1 MEKFSVRNA
10 FLAFSIVA
18 SALSAI
24 LMLWL
29 ASRGAAE
36 TDWPAVAIAATAA
49 GLFNIGLAVM
59 VGVHFARRTEKVVGA
74 LHHLAEGDL
83 TVKLSLSGRDD
94 FAWLA
99 YEYDSARKALLQ
111 LVTELSAHARDVS
124 EFSVELAGAS
134 REISDSTRKQ
144 SEAASSVAAAVQEMA
159 VSVSHVADNARE
171 ARSLTDEAGQA
182 SREGTTVI
190 GGVVTEV
197 TNIATAVQESSSV
210 IENLGHQSAQI
221 RSIVKVIDDVAEQT
235 NLLALNA
242 AIEAARA
249 GEQGRGFAVVA
260 DEVRKLAERTA
271 SSTREIGAMI
281 EAIGS
286 GTAKAV
292 ESMQR
297 GVAKVENGVN
307 LAREAGS
314 TITAIDRRTQ
324 RVVETVTDIST
335 AIEEQRSTTNEI
347 ARHIEDIARMAE
359 SNSAATRR
367 TGETAER
374 LSGLSSGLQTS
385 ISRFRI

>member
-1 MEKFSVRNA
+1 MERFSVRNA

-18 SALSAI
+18 FAVSAI

-36 TDWPAVAIAATAA
+36 TDWAAVAIAATVA
-49 GLFNIGLAVM
+49 GLFNIGLAVT
-59 VGVHFARRTEKVVGA
+59 VGAHFARRTEKVVGA

-99 YEYDSARKALLQ
+99 YEYDSARKALLR
-111 LVTELSAHARDVS
+111 LVTELSEHARNVS
-124 EFSVELAGAS
+124 ESSVELAGAS
-134 REISDSTRKQ
+134 REISESTRKQ
-144 SEAASSVAAAVQEMA
+144 SEAASSVAAAVEEMA
-159 VSVSHVADNARE
+159 VSVNHVADNARE
-171 ARSLTDEAGQA
+171 ARTLTDEAGQA
-182 SREGTTVI
+182 SREGTSVI

-210 IENLGHQSAQI
+210 IEDLGHQSAQI
-221 RSIVKVIDDVAEQT
+221 RSIVKVIDDVAQQT

-271 SSTREIGAMI
+271 ASTREIGAMI

-286 GTAKAV
+286 GTAQAV

-297 GVAKVENGVN
+297 GVAKVENGVK

-314 TITAIDRRTQ
+314 SITAIDQRTQ

-359 SNSAATRR
+359 SNSDATRR

-374 LSGLSSGLQTS
+374 LSGLSSGLQS
-385 ISRFRI
+385 SVSRFRI

>member
-1 MEKFSVRNA
+1 
-10 FLAFSIVA
+10 
-18 SALSAI
+18 
-24 LMLWL
+24 MLWL

-36 TDWPAVAIAATAA
+36 TDWTAVAIAATVA
-49 GLFNIGLAVM
+49 GVFNVGLAVA
-59 VGVHFARRTEKVVGA
+59 VGIHFAGRAEKVVGA
-74 LHHLAEGDL
+74 LHHLAEGDF

-99 YEYDSARKALLQ
+99 YEYDCARKALRQ
-111 LVTELSAHARDVS
+111 LITELSEHARNVS
-124 EFSVELAGAS
+124 ESSVELAGAS
-134 REISDSTRKQ
+134 REISESTRKQ
-144 SEAASSVAAAVQEMA
+144 SEAASSVAAAVEEMA
-159 VSVSHVADNARE
+159 VSVNHVADNARE

-221 RSIVKVIDDVAEQT
+221 RSIVKVIDDVARQT

-281 EAIGS
+281 ETIGS
-286 GTAKAV
+286 GTAQAV

-297 GVAKVENGVN
+297 GVAKVENGVR

-314 TITAIDRRTQ
+314 SITAIDQRTQ

-359 SNSAATRR
+359 SNSDATRR

-385 ISRFRI
+385 VSRFRI